1 MAKAASPIP
10 EGFSTVTPIVTMED
24 TRKAIDWYV
33 KALGAEELPGTAT
46 HDGLVTHAELQIG
59 KSRLMLHDPMMEQKG
74 VRGYGGSAVGLWMFV
89 EDCDAVFARA
99 VDAGAK
105 VKMPVGDQFWGD
117 RCGTFTDP
125 FGLSWSVATRKED
138 LSAKEIDKRQAEFFA
153 SQAAKVS

>member
-10 EGFSTVTPIVTMED
+10 EGFSTITPIVTIEG

-33 KALGAEELPGTAT
+33 KALGAEELPGSVS
-46 HDGLVTHAELQIG
+46 HEGKITHAELQFG
-59 KSRLMLHDPMMEQKG
+59 KSRLMVHDPMMGEKG
-74 VRGYGGSAVGLWMFV
+74 VGGQGTAVGMWMFV

-117 RCGTFTDP
+117 RCGAFTDP
-125 FGLSWSVATRKED
+125 FGLVWSVATRKED
-138 LSAKEIDKRQAEFFA
+138 LSTKEIEKRQAEFFA
-153 SQAAKVS
+153 SQTAKVS